1 MVSFGTLYS
10 QFLSSISSY
19 TLTQLT
25 DNEIQAELFN
35 FAKRAITMFKFPK
48 VALTY
53 TYNEV
58 ELIYYFDNNVTQ
70 KELNVILSY
79 MKVAW
84 IEYILSKEERF
95 KTQYYDDNVR
105 TFSVGNLL
113 AQLNRLYENL
123 LQKAKDEEYNY
134 GRVAADGMPRVG
146 DING

>member
-19 TLTQLT
+19 TLAQLS
-25 DNEIQAELFN
+25 DDEIHAELFN
-35 FAKRAITMFKFPK
+35 FARRAITMFKFPK

-53 TYNEV
+53 TYNE
-58 ELIYYFDNNVTQ
+58 EEYMHYFDNNVTQ
-70 KELNVILSY
+70 RELNVILSY

-84 IEYILSKEERF
+84 IDYAISKEERF
-95 KTQYYDDNVR
+95 QTQYYDDNVR

-123 LQKAKDEEYNY
+123 LRKAKDEEYNY